1 MLKLNIIRQ
10 ITASF
15 FLILIFINC
24 SFSQEQH
31 LIDSINTIINS
42 SKDTTKVISI
52 ISLGDLYE
60 KTDYLKAIEIYN
72 QAFELCN
79 NLDNNADNNQ
89 QMIERL
95 NSLRAISLLYI
106 GIVYTD
112 NSDFDNALK
121 YLNKSKEFAIL
132 SKNKKRIIDCEN
144 NIGNIYVYKGD
155 YDLATDYYLNA
166 LKISEAENDI
176 SNISKATN
184 NLGIIHYRL
193 ENFDKAIE
201 YFNKSIKACIKINDK
216 KGAAYTLNNIGN
228 IFLQADKL
236 DSALNYFHRAK
247 AINEEEN
254 DLKGISRCLNNLGI
268 IYKRKKDYNKAL
280 KYYND
285 ALQINYQRQ
294 DNIGITSCLNNI
306 GIVHF
311 ENNRFDNA
319 IEYASKMLDIAS
331 KYHLKEEKREAYD
344 LLTDCYKKKSN
355 FKLAF
360 DYLKLS
366 NKMSDTLYND
376 EKTRAINEIDAK
388 YQDEKKQLQIDNLHK
403 DNALKESE
411 LAKSEEQRAK
421 QLILIYSFI
430 LGLITTIIFSIL
442 LFRLFRQKKKANTI
456 LSVQKKEIEEKNK
469 NLEFANAEILQ
480 QKEEILAQAE
490 LLEQSNKE
498 LEKLSIAV
506 SETDNSIIIADNRG
520 NIEWVNSGF
529 TKLFGFSI
537 TEFKETNGNNIIDAS
552 SYNDIE
558 TIFNKCLTNKQS
570 VNYIAL
576 NKTKDN
582 KSLWIQ
588 TTLTPILNSNNEVI
602 KFIAIDSDI
611 SKIKEAEIEIIKQ
624 KELIEI
630 QNKEITD
637 SINYACNIQTAIL
650 PPNSIMQEI
659 LGDYFILFKPK
670 NIVSGD
676 FYWTKKI
683 VSKQLSADSNQLI
696 VDSNQTSDYQPLPAD
711 LFLVAVADCTGHG
724 VPGALMSMLGIS
736 LLNEI
741 TNEKIELNKIE
752 TYTGIILDKLKE
764 NIIKILHQTGS
775 ESDSQDGIDM
785 ALCLINKNDKT
796 LYYSGANNPIY
807 IISNNDKTEL
817 IEIKSNKN
825 HIGFSHNFNNSNFSN
840 NKYKYK
846 SGDSLYLFSDG
857 LADQFGGLQSKKLK
871 YSGLKSIFENI
882 CINPMNIQKDLLE
895 TKISEW
901 MNPNDLEQYSQLD
914 DITILGIKL

>member
-1 MLKLNIIRQ
+1 MLNIKNINK
-10 ITASF
+10 ILFLF
-15 FLILIFINC
+15 FLFIIFFTN
-24 SFSQEQH
+24 SYSQEQR
-31 LIDSINTIINS
+31 LIDSITKVINS
-42 SKDTTKVISI
+42 SNDTAKIFSI

-60 KTDYLKAIEIYN
+60 RKDYLKAIEIYN
-72 QAFELCN
+72 QAFDFCN
-79 NLDNNADNNQ
+79 NLENNKDNDIV
-89 QMIERL
+89 MKERL
-95 NSLRAISLLYI
+95 ISLKAKILLYI
-106 GIVYTD
+106 GIVYSD
-112 NSDFDNALK
+112 NSDFENALK
-121 YLNKSKEFAIL
+121 YLNNAKKYALLCKSK
-132 SKNKKRIIDCEN
+132 KRLIDCET
-144 NIGNIYVYKGD
+144 NIGNIYTYKAD
-155 YDLATDYYLNA
+155 YDIAIEYYLNA
-166 LKISEAENDI
+166 LKISENIHDTI
-176 SNISKATN
+176 NISKVTN

-193 ENFDKAIE
+193 ENYDKAIE
-201 YFNKSIKACIKINDK
+201 YFNKSIEACIIINDK

-228 IFLQADKL
+228 IFLKTDKL

-247 AINEEEN
+247 DINEDVK
-254 DLKGISRCLNNLGI
+254 DLKGISRCLNNIGI
-268 IYKRKKDYNKAL
+268 IYKRKKEYDKAL
-280 KYYND
+280 QYYND
-285 ALQINYQRQ
+285 ALQINYQQQ
-294 DNIGITSCLNNI
+294 DNQGILSCLNNI
-306 GIVHF
+306 GIVLF
-311 ENNRFDNA
+311 ENKRYNEA
-319 IEYASKMLDIAS
+319 IEYAHKMLTIAI
-331 KYHLKEEKREAYD
+331 KFNFKEERREAYD
-344 LLTDCYKKKSN
+344 LLTDCYSKKNN

-376 EKTRAINEIDAK
+376 EKARAVNEIDAK
-388 YQDEKKQLQIDNLHK
+388 YQDEKKQFQIDNLNK

-411 LAKSEEQRAK
+411 LAKSEEKRAK
-421 QLILIYSFI
+421 QLIIIYSFI
-430 LGLITTIIFSIL
+430 FGFVLILIFSIL
-442 LFRLFRQKKKANTI
+442 IYRLFQQKKKANI
-456 LSVQKKEIEEKNK
+456 VLYAQKKEIEEKNK

-490 LLEQSNKE
+490 LLEESNKE
-498 LEKLSIAV
+498 LEKLTIAV
-506 SETDNSIIIADNRG
+506 SETDNSILIADNRG

-529 TKLFGFSI
+529 TRLFGYGIF
-537 TEFKETNGNNIIDAS
+537 EFKETHGNNIIDAS
-552 SYNDIE
+552 SYSDIKDV
-558 TIFNKCLTNKQS
+558 FNQCLNNKVS

-588 TTLTPILNSNNEVI
+588 TTLTPILDSNNEVI

-611 SKIKEAEIEIIKQ
+611 TKIKDAEIEIIKQ

-650 PPNSIMQEI
+650 PPNTIMKEL

-683 VSKQLSADSNQLI
+683 STDNELLL
-696 VDSNQTSDYQPLPAD
+696 TL
-711 LFLVAVADCTGHG
+711 LAVADCTGHG

-752 TYTGIILDKLKE
+752 LYTGTILDKLKE

-785 ALCLINKNDKT
+785 ALCLINRNDKI

-807 IISNNDKTEL
+807 ITSNNDKDKL
-817 IEIKSNKN
+817 FEIKSDKN
-825 HIGFSHNFNNSNFSN
+825 HLGFSHNFNNADFSN
-840 NKYKYK
+840 HKYEYK
-846 SGDSLYLFSDG
+846 SGDALYLFSDG

-871 YSGLKSIFENI
+871 YSGLKSIIEEI
-882 CINPMNIQKDLLE
+882 STSPMNIQKELLE
-895 TKISEW
+895 SKISKW
-901 MNPNDLEQYSQLD
+901 MNPCDSEIYSQID
-914 DITILGIKL
+914 DITILGLKL